1 MSHKQAKQER
11 RMANVDNPNTPSIKA
26 QIVINWYGGDQFSV
40 AGIPDVPLMFLMLGK
55 AIASIGGQCQLKE
68 QSPIVKVP
76 PGARIVS

>member
-1 MSHKQAKQER
+1 MS
-11 RMANVDNPNTPSIKA
+11 NNNNPNISPIKA
-26 QIVINWYGGDQFSV
+26 QVVINWHGGDQFSV

>member
-11 RMANVDNPNTPSIKA
+11 KMTNNGSPNAPSIKA
-26 QIVINWYGGDQFSV
+26 QIVINWHGGDQFSV

-55 AIASIGGQCQLKE
+55 AIASIGSQCQLKE